1 MRHRSRSRR
10 ATPCASFD
18 GSGYAKGNF
27 EALSTTSSKY
37 SFSRLRRVR
46 KFLIRLPLAPP
57 MVREIWQVALPTA
70 GYATASYAYTHTIE
84 RTPARLYTCLASGI
98 GPAITLTFSR
108 PRDARVGQCI
118 RSSRSDTGQLG
129 MAITDV
135 RLTNVALGSPVRYL
149 LTTSFVKPF
158 VPAIFPWPNN
168 ACVTLFKKGS
178 APCIQTKRGTS
189 CSDRMARSIPVVSVG
204 SAERVD
210 SSPLATGTSS
220 TRSVDGPSPT
230 PG

>member
-1 MRHRSRSRR
+1 MCFFRR
-10 ATPCASFD
+10 CE
-18 GSGYAKGNF
+18 YAQGNF
-27 EALSTTSSKY
+27 EYLSTTSSKY
-37 SFSRLRRVR
+37 LFPASDVFGKFCKSTSSTSHGSRN
-46 KFLIRLPLAPP
+46 LAGS
-57 MVREIWQVALPTA
+57 IANC
-70 GYATASYAYTHTIE
+70 GYATNSCAYTHTIE

-135 RLTNVALGSPVRYL
+135 RLTNVALGSSVRYL